1 MWSELQAAAEVFKQG
16 TVSAAAN
23 ELGVHRATIIRR
35 IEALETYVGGKLF
48 YRHRQ
53 GYTPTDLGHE
63 LRPVAENTR
72 AQLEGIRRRA
82 LTQEVA
88 LEGSL
93 SVTSVD
99 GVAPFVLKKISEF
112 TERHRGIQVEF
123 LASNKIL
130 QLELAE
136 AHVAVRLGARPKEP
150 DYVVL
155 PFGRLELGLF
165 ASKAYI
171 ARYGTPNEH
180 NLSEHRFVLPNI
192 SSREDPPDRWLR
204 ALVEEPDLA
213 LLVDKTAI
221 VDMAVKAGV
230 GVGFVPMNNVIYDPN
245 LVEVMPRRRS
255 WSVPM
260 WLVTHMDLH
269 RSPKIQAFVDHC
281 RKSVRTDGGPRS
293 GQAAA
298 SKA

>member
-1 MWSELQAAAEVFKQG
+1 MWNELQAAAEVFKHG

-35 IEALETYVGGKLF
+35 IEALEAFVGGKLF
-48 YRHRQ
+48 YRHRH

-63 LRPVAENTR
+63 IRPVAENTR
-72 AQLEGIRRRA
+72 TQLEGIRRRA
-82 LTQEVA
+82 LNQDVA

-93 SVTSVD
+93 VVTSVD
-99 GVAPFVLKKISEF
+99 GVAPFVLKKIAKF
-112 TERHRGIQVEF
+112 TERHRGIQIEF
-123 LASNKIL
+123 LVSNRVL

-165 ASKAYI
+165 ASADYI
-171 ARYGTPNEH
+171 DRYGAPVSDD
-180 NLSEHRFVLPNI
+180 LAQHRFVLPRI
-192 SSREDPPDRWLR
+192 SAREEPPDRWLR
-204 ALVEEPDLA
+204 ALVDRPDLV
-213 LLVDKTAI
+213 LLVDKTAV
-221 VDMAVKAGV
+221 VDIAVKAGI
-230 GVGFVPMNNVIYDPN
+230 GVGFVPLENAKSDPN
-245 LVEVMPRRRS
+245 LVEVVPRRRA

-269 RSPKIQAFVDHC
+269 RSPKIQAFVEHC
-281 RKSVRTDGGPRS
+281 RNEGSP
-293 GQAAA
+293 
-298 SKA
+298 

>member
-1 MWSELQAAAEVFKQG
+1 MWNELQAAAEVFKHG

-35 IEALETYVGGKLF
+35 IEALEAFVGGKLF
-48 YRHRQ
+48 YRHRH

-63 LRPVAENTR
+63 IRPVAENTR
-72 AQLEGIRRRA
+72 TQLEGIRRRA
-82 LTQEVA
+82 LNQDVA

-93 SVTSVD
+93 VVTSVD
-99 GVAPFVLKKISEF
+99 GVAPFVLKKISKF
-112 TERHRGIQVEF
+112 TERHRGIQIEF
-123 LASNKIL
+123 LVSNRVL

-165 ASKAYI
+165 ASVDYI
-171 ARYGTPNEH
+171 DRYGAPVSDD
-180 NLSEHRFVLPNI
+180 LAQHRFVLPRI
-192 SSREDPPDRWLR
+192 SAREDPPDRWLR
-204 ALVEEPDLA
+204 ALVDRPDLV
-213 LLVDKTAI
+213 LLVDKTAV
-221 VDMAVKAGV
+221 VDIAVKAGI
-230 GVGFVPMNNVIYDPN
+230 GVGFVPLENAKSAPN
-245 LVEVMPRRRS
+245 LVEVVPRRRA

-269 RSPKIQAFVDHC
+269 RSPKIQAFVEHC
-281 RKSVRTDGGPRS
+281 RNEGSH
-293 GQAAA
+293 
-298 SKA
+298 